1 MPNGG
6 PVSNSARKVVSGS
19 TLPSSPHIGQVFVK
33 TGAAPGLYSAS
44 AEGVWTGPY
53 GTGAGTVTSVSGTAN
68 QIDVATGTTTPV
80 LSFPTNGIIAN
91 NISPGLLST
100 ATAAGTT
107 TLTVASKG
115 IQVFTGSTTQTIVLP
130 VVTTLPQLGFGFVI
144 QNDSSGALTVNS
156 SGGNLVQTMA
166 AGTRAF
172 FTCKLLTGTDAA
184 SWNVSYFAGGT
195 IGGSSGSVDRGLLLA
210 NGTGGSTVQGSST
223 TLSSAGVFGFV
234 NNQRQVFSPGSQ
246 RAGLNVGS
254 VGTDPSIQ
262 SNGDIWYN
270 TTAFQ
275 LRAIIN
281 GSVVNIGGGGT
292 IGGSGTLNTLAKFT
306 PDGTTVGNSRIT
318 DADDIVIGTQEDPN
332 HPFIFLDFTNN
343 NLEMGSGNLANG
355 TLQLYG
361 GNPNISLVLD
371 STPAIT
377 ATALTESLAIDGV
390 AHTVITTAATA
401 IQFVTNG
408 GTASMPSG
416 QTGTVQLVGAA
427 NTGAIL
433 GIPINNT
440 VLATATGTVYS
451 SPGNDGTALSIATEG
466 NVSFPVTRAGTIRNL
481 FVRTGGTA
489 KTNTPTTVITIRKNG
504 VDTAVTLTMTQ
515 TVNTTTSDTAHSF
528 TVVAGDL
535 ITVSFT
541 TTGAAGIST
550 SIAGVSFEL
559 D

>member
-130 VVTTLPQLGFGFVI
+130 VVTTLPQLGVGFVI

-184 SWNVSYFAGGT
+184 SWNVTY
-195 IGGSSGSVDRGLLLA
+195 LA
-210 NGTGGSTVQGSST
+210 
-223 TLSSAGVFGFV
+223 
-234 NNQRQVFSPGSQ
+234 
-246 RAGLNVGS
+246 
-254 VGTDPSIQ
+254 
-262 SNGDIWYN
+262 
-270 TTAFQ
+270 
-275 LRAIIN
+275 
-281 GSVVNIGGGGT
+281 GGT
-292 IGGSGTLNTLAKFT
+292 IGGSGTLNTLTKFT
-306 PDGTTVGNSRIT
+306 PDGTH
-318 DADDIVIGTQEDPN
+318 IGDSQVTEV
-332 HPFIFLDFTNN
+332 
-343 NLEMGSGNLANG
+343 GSGAFGSLALDRESNLPDSSLQALYGFLQFGDTSVSGGLIIDNSGTPLITLGSPSTPRLKIQSSNSSIEVDSGAGTTTIGDVNGERNG
-355 TLQLYG
+355 TFLTVNDAAQTISNVTVLWEAGAGGTEFRINGDGFISRYG
-361 GNPNISLVLD
+361 D
-371 STPAIT
+371 S
-377 ATALTESLAIDGV
+377 ALTNGQILIGGAASGALA
-390 AHTVITTAATA
+390 AATLTPGTG
-401 IQFVTNG
+401 ISVTNG
-408 GTASMPSG
+408 DGSITI
-416 QTGTVQLVGAA
+416 AA
-427 NTGAIL
+427 DNTNRGAIL
-433 GIPINNT
+433 TCLSNNT
-440 VLATATGTVYS
+440 VLSTATGQVFT
-451 SPGNDGTALSIATEG
+451 SPGNDGTPLTVTSEG
-466 NVSFPVTRAGTIRNL
+466 AVGWVVTRAGTVRNL
-481 FVRTGGTA
+481 YVRTGTTA
-489 KTNTPTTVITIRKNG
+489 KVNTPATAIVVRKNG
-504 VDTAVTLTMTQ
+504 VDTALTIAAMTQ
-515 TVNTTTSDTAHSF
+515 TTTTNSSDTTHSF
-528 TVVAGDL
+528 TVTAGDV
-535 ITVSFT
+535 ITVSLT
-541 TTGAAGIST
+541 TTGVAGVST
-550 SIAGVSFEL
+550 SIASITFEI